1 MARLKEGVDYFPL
14 DVNTDRK
21 FKLVEAK
28 FGVIG
33 FGIIIRIYQFIY
45 AEHGYYCE
53 WDDDTALIMAA
64 ENSSGKCQIT
74 LQDVQDIVSEAVARD
89 IFDAEMLEKYGI
101 LTSKGIQRRYIEMT
115 KRRERVDVINDYLL
129 IDIPQNRDNVYRNG
143 ENVYRKSKNVYSNA
157 QSKVKES
164 KVKESKGKETKA
176 NTDADAVPKE
186 LAFDNEV
193 KEVLDFYQENIAPL
207 TPYIAH
213 SIEDWCKDM
222 EHGAVQYAI
231 VEATKHN
238 ARHWKYIE
246 AILKTWHSAGR
257 TTLAEVED
265 ANKWRNAKKNKK
277 DFDVFNTKNTDY
289 DEIEKIIQEKM

>member
-1 MARLKEGVDYFPL
+1 MARQKEGVDYFPL

-33 FGIIIRIYQFIY
+33 FGILIKIYQFIY

-74 LQDVQDIVSEAVARD
+74 LQDVQDIVCEAVARD
-89 IFDAEMLEKYGI
+89 IFDADMLEKYGI

-129 IDIPQNRDNVYRNG
+129 IDIPENRDNVYRNG
-143 ENVYRKSKNVYSNA
+143 ENVCRKSKNVYSNA

-164 KVKESKGKETKA
+164 KVKESKA
-176 NTDADAVPKE
+176 VVDAAAVPQKLIDSYQNNISRNFITPME
-186 LAFDNEV
+186 LDNIEYWCSKV
-193 KEVLDFYQENIAPL
+193 EPDVIIWAIGEALEHKAPNWSYIKKILENH
-207 TPYIAH
+207 Y
-213 SIEDWCKDM
+213 
-222 EHGAVQYAI
+222 
-231 VEATKHN
+231 N
-238 ARHWKYIE
+238 
-246 AILKTWHSAGR
+246 AGR
-257 TTLAEVED
+257 TTLDAVKTASKSYKRGADKQKSVYQTED
-265 ANKWRNAKKNKK
+265 
-277 DFDVFNTKNTDY
+277 DY